1 MKKHGELAIGLTQ
14 TSKWNFDLN
23 SDKILQFMKYA
34 VIALQGHQY
43 KVSEGEE
50 FLVDKLGETKPE
62 AEVLLVVNDDKVTVG
77 KPNVKGA
84 KVSLK
89 IVTEE
94 VKGEK
99 IHIRKFKAKSR
110 YRRKTGFR
118 PKYTKLLVQKITL

>member
-1 MKKHGELAIGLTQ
+1 MEL
-14 TSKWNFDLN
+14 K
-23 SDKILQFMKYA
+23 SDIILLMKYA

-43 KVSEGEE
+43 KVAEGEE
-50 FLVDKLGETKPE
+50 ILVDKLGKTKPE
-62 AEVLLVVNDDKVTVG
+62 AEVLLVVNDDKVTLG

-89 IVTEE
+89 VVTEE

-99 IHIRKFKAKSR
+99 LYIRKYKAKSR
-110 YRRKTGFR
+110 YKKKTGFR